1 MKHAAKYGAVLVLG
15 LAGIAALNP
24 VLSWLYIGV
33 VGAFEIW
40 LVRRMVATDRGPV
53 PVGEAP
59 YLFTEEEAGLVG
71 RYRLYFAEPALAR
84 DAASMLAAIGLSA
97 LLLAPWLTF
106 RHAFAPAILIG
117 FNLFAVAR
125 FTKRLA
131 PVMALRLTASKGDRA
146 ALRYLELHDP
156 LWEKIRAANES

>member
-1 MKHAAKYGAVLVLG
+1 VKHLAKYGAVLMLG
-15 LAGIAALNP
+15 LAGMAALNP
-24 VLSWLYIGV
+24 VLSWIYIGV

-40 LVRRMVATDRGPV
+40 LMRRMVASNRSPV
-53 PVGEAP
+53 PVGETP
-59 YLFTEEEAGLVG
+59 YLFTEEEAQLVG

-84 DAASMLAAIGLSA
+84 DASSILAAIGLTS

-106 RHAFAPAILIG
+106 RHAFAPAILVG

-146 ALRYLELHDP
+146 ALRSLELHDL
-156 LWEKIRAANES
+156 LWEKIRAANHI